1 MLILILLTYH
11 TMFIFNFD
19 EIIILILMK
28 TIQLICIFLLSV
40 PFAFSQ
46 SKKDLQVQ
54 VDSLVYQIKK
64 FESQQLNII
73 EKNKTIENELKNLQ
87 LNLTNVT
94 TTMSFV
100 SKSNLELEN
109 IVKSQTALIQKLSNQ
124 NDSLL
129 KVFNVSGE
137 PKFILSPQNE
147 TDSIIYVIQ
156 QYYKAKKWE
165 DRLPFVINSEA
176 MKPLMAEAYRDEF
189 NSYSIEKSQISVPGS
204 NFPISKTFKVFVD
217 GNTVYIKKT
226 KDGFKIDWEATTGY
240 NPKSIAA
247 FKSEKSTIPTTFRTT
262 LKLNDFYWDSYGLTK
277 SNFLSLRMDEVG
289 SCFFSTSNSGI
300 TELKKLLA
308 DGKEHQLIIEAQHKI
323 FYSEDVSTEQVIITK
338 FIKDGWDK

>member
-1 MLILILLTYH
+1 
-11 TMFIFNFD
+11 
-19 EIIILILMK
+19 MK

-40 PFAFSQ
+40 PFSFSQ

-165 DRLPFVINSEA
+165 DRLPFVLNSDA
-176 MKPLMAEAYRDEF
+176 MKPLMAEAYKDKF
-189 NSYSIEKSQISVPGS
+189 NSYSFEKSQINVPGS
-204 NFPISKTFKVFVD
+204 NFTISKTFKVFVD
-217 GNTVYIKKT
+217 GITVYIKKT
-226 KDGFKIDWEATTGY
+226 KDGFKIDWEATFGY

-247 FKSEKSTIPTTFRTT
+247 FKSEKSTTPTTFRTT
-262 LKLNDFYWDSYGLTK
+262 INLNDFYWENYGLTK
-277 SNFLSLRMDEVG
+277 NNYLALRMDEVG
-289 SCFFSTSNSGI
+289 ICFISVSNNGL
-300 TELKKLLA
+300 TELKKILA
-308 DGKEHQLIIEAQHKI
+308 DGKEHQLIIEAQYKI
-323 FYSEDVSTEQVIITK
+323 FSNEYDSIEQVIITK